1 MSRTHKKRHFRSTF
15 LLWGLLA
22 LAVGFGTV
30 SVLALR
36 HNNEQMITYRDAVYE
51 ADKAGDTV
59 KLEAALRT
67 LRSYIYGHM
76 NTSLT
81 SGANAVHPPIQ
92 LKYTYERA
100 QAAQQTQ
107 LGQNNAALY
116 HDAQQACDAE
126 HPGETGA
133 EAISCI
139 EGYAISHG
147 LQLGQIPASL
157 YKFDFVSAKWS
168 PDLAG
173 WSIVLATISGIGFL
187 GVWFVRWLSKK

>member
-1 MSRTHKKRHFRSTF
+1 M
-15 LLWGLLA
+15 
-22 LAVGFGTV
+22 VGFGTV

-36 HNNEQMITYRDAVYE
+36 HNNEQMITYRAAVYE
-51 ADKAGDTV
+51 ADKASDSA
-59 KLEAALRT
+59 KLEASLRT

-100 QAAQQTQ
+100 QAAQQAQ
-107 LGQNNAALY
+107 LGQNNAGLY
-116 HDAQQACDAE
+116 HEAQQACDAE
-126 HPGETGA
+126 HPGESGA
-133 EAISCI
+133 DAISCI

-147 LQLGQIPASL
+147 LQVGQIPAAL

-173 WSIVLATISGIGFL
+173 WSIVVAAVSGVGFL
-187 GVWFVRWLSKK
+187 VVWFVRWLSKK